1 MTNANQKGKR
11 GEREFAKWL
20 RENFGVFAKRG
31 QQHSGSPDSPDVV
44 ADIPGIHLEVK
55 RVERLNLQAAMGQAK
70 RDCGD
75 NVPVVCHRRNRS
87 EWLVTVPAGFFFS
100 LLMIDDI

>member
-1 MTNANQKGKR
+1 MTNSNEKGKR
-11 GEREFAKWL
+11 GERELAKWL
-20 RENFGVFAKRG
+20 RDNFNVFAKRG

-55 RVERLNLQAAMGQAK
+55 RVEKLNLHTAMEQAK

-100 LLMIDDI
+100 LLMVDDI